1 MNVRPQGLTFDDVLL
16 VPQKSSLASRA
27 DVILDTQLTSSI
39 LLRIPLVS
47 SNMDTVTESA
57 MAIQMALMGGIG
69 IIHRFLTIERQVEEV
84 SLVKSLDLLVG
95 GAIGI
100 KDDCFDRA
108 AALINAGCDVLVIDI
123 AHGHSTHLLKI
134 LTQLKKRFKKT
145 DIIAGNIATA
155 RAAKDLINGGAAALK
170 VGIGPGAMCS
180 TRIVA
185 GAGVPQLTAIAD
197 CAKVAQKFNI
207 PIIADGGVRYS
218 SDIVKSLAAG
228 ASTVMIGTLLA
239 GCKESPSAAFFQNG
253 EKFKLVRGMASLQ
266 ASQDRKKTTN
276 DIAHKD
282 LNTYTAEGISAIVR
296 YKGTV
301 EDVLHQLLGGVRSGF
316 SYTGAS
322 TLEQLWKKAEFI
334 QISRN
339 GLVESHPRPE

>member
-1 MNVRPQGLTFDDVLL
+1 
-16 VPQKSSLASRA
+16 
-27 DVILDTQLTSSI
+27 
-39 LLRIPLVS
+39 
-47 SNMDTVTESA
+47 
-57 MAIQMALMGGIG
+57 
-69 IIHRFLTIERQVEEV
+69 
-84 SLVKSLDLLVG
+84 
-95 GAIGI
+95 
-100 KDDCFDRA
+100 
-108 AALINAGCDVLVIDI
+108 
-123 AHGHSTHLLKI
+123 
-134 LTQLKKRFKKT
+134 
-145 DIIAGNIATA
+145 
-155 RAAKDLINGGAAALK
+155 
-170 VGIGPGAMCS
+170 MCS